1 MRNAEGQVSIMQV
14 SIELAVYHGSRH
26 TCHRLP
32 FVAPGSLF
40 VAPGSLFVV
49 APFEHDECR

>member
-14 SIELAVYHGSRH
+14 SIELALYHGSRH